1 MREYLPE
8 VLQRAVGCS
17 LQRRDRSLSA
27 RAEDRSRQLASGA
40 TTSHPAIEIE
50 GDVTEGSGNCHRAVG
65 HGAEGSNPPRA
76 EEPPEDTLSSARGS
90 VITTPDLIDALATNL
105 APVRRLRPPAIRAF
119 GWLLLAALMLALLVV
134 SQGIRPDLAQ
144 RLREPTFILGMA
156 GTLLTGI
163 LAAVAAFMLSL
174 PDRSR
179 FCLLLPA
186 PALVLWLSTIGYQCL
201 TNWVSLEPNGIHLG
215 ETAQCFATLVLTSLP
230 LSLAMLVM
238 LRYAAPLR
246 PIAVTLTGSLA
257 VAAIT
262 ATTLSLFHDLDATV
276 MILTWNLGTAAL
288 FVGLGAALGG
298 KMFSW
303 AAPISM
309 RGGD

>member
-1 MREYLPE
+1 
-8 VLQRAVGCS
+8 
-17 LQRRDRSLSA
+17 
-27 RAEDRSRQLASGA
+27 
-40 TTSHPAIEIE
+40 
-50 GDVTEGSGNCHRAVG
+50 
-65 HGAEGSNPPRA
+65 
-76 EEPPEDTLSSARGS
+76 
-90 VITTPDLIDALATNL
+90 VITTPDLIDALAANL
-105 APVRRLRPPAIRAF
+105 APVRRLRPPVTRAAC
-119 GWLLLAALMLALLVV
+119 WLLLAALVLALLAV

-144 RLREPTFILGMA
+144 RLREPTFILGMSGA
-156 GTLLTGI
+156 LLTGV

-262 ATTLSLFHDLDATV
+262 ATALSLFHELDATV
-276 MILTWNLGTAAL
+276 MILMWNLGVAAL
-288 FVGLGAALGG
+288 FVGLGGALGG
-298 KMFSW
+298 KVFSW
-303 AAPISM
+303 AAPRSM
-309 RGGD
+309 TRGA

>member
-1 MREYLPE
+1 M
-8 VLQRAVGCS
+8 
-17 LQRRDRSLSA
+17 
-27 RAEDRSRQLASGA
+27 
-40 TTSHPAIEIE
+40 
-50 GDVTEGSGNCHRAVG
+50 
-65 HGAEGSNPPRA
+65 
-76 EEPPEDTLSSARGS
+76 
-90 VITTPDLIDALATNL
+90 ITTPDLIEALAANL
-105 APVRRLRPPAIRAF
+105 APVRRLRPPVTRAAC
-119 GWLLLAALMLALLVV
+119 WMLLVALLLALLAV
-134 SQGIRPDLAQ
+134 SQGIRPDLTQ
-144 RLREPTFILGMA
+144 RSRELTFILGMSGA
-156 GTLLTGI
+156 LLTGV

-257 VAAIT
+257 VAAISAT
-262 ATTLSLFHDLDATV
+262 ALSLFHELDATV
-276 MILTWNLGTAAL
+276 MILMWNLGTAAL
-288 FVGLGAALGG
+288 FVGLGGALGG
-298 KMFSW
+298 KVFSW
-303 AAPISM
+303 AAPRSM
-309 RGGD
+309 TRGA

>member
-1 MREYLPE
+1 M
-8 VLQRAVGCS
+8 
-17 LQRRDRSLSA
+17 
-27 RAEDRSRQLASGA
+27 
-40 TTSHPAIEIE
+40 
-50 GDVTEGSGNCHRAVG
+50 
-65 HGAEGSNPPRA
+65 
-76 EEPPEDTLSSARGS
+76 
-90 VITTPDLIDALATNL
+90 ITTPDLIDALAANL

-119 GWLLLAALMLALLVV
+119 GWLLLAALVLALLVV

-201 TNWVSLEPNGIHLG
+201 SNWVSLEPNGIRFG
-215 ETAQCFATLVLTSLP
+215 ETARCFATLVLTSLP
-230 LSLAMLVM
+230 LLLAMLMM

-246 PIAVTLTGSLA
+246 PMAVTLTGSLA

-262 ATTLSLFHDLDATV
+262 ATALSLFHDLDATV
-276 MILTWNLGTAAL
+276 MILMWNLGTAAL
-288 FVGLGAALGG
+288 FVGLGGAFGE
-298 KMFSW
+298 KMLSW
-303 AAPISM
+303 AAPRSM
-309 RGGD
+309 TRGA